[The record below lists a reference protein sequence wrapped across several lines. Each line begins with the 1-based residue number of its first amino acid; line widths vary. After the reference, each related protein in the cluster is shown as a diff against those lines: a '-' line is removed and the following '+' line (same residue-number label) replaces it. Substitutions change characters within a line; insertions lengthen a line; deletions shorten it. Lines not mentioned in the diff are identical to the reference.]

1 MDEFLSLFQQQKL
14 LNLLAISGVLSVMS
28 DLSIQYPNRILNLRS
43 LWSCFKKNH
52 LFFAISVRENQSKF
66 EFQPIRTHYFEIWI
80 VFYTL
85 PWQEKDTSKLGTSL
99 VIGVTYLCMCLFGLH
114 ILVSSSLPDI
124 SCDRLPRWVNPYP
137 AIQAFRVPCKRNTKP
152 LVFK

>member
-43 LWSCFKKNH
+43 LWLCFKKNH
-52 LFFAISVRENQSKF
+52 LFCHISAWKSIK
-66 EFQPIRTHYFEIWI
+66 IRTHYFEIWI